1 MANAVRLTIN
11 PKSVTD
17 VEGVRDVALALKAAK
32 KIMSDEQKAASKSA
46 KDGQKGE
53 DDTELKPLVPNAPR

>member
-1 MANAVRLTIN
+1 MRLTIN

-32 KIMSDEQKAASKSA
+32 KIVSKDKDE
-46 KDGQKGE
+46 E
-53 DDTELKPLVPNAPR
+53 DSEPEPLSPDSPR